1 MQFRLFPLDFR
12 VQVSKFCPNCEYI
25 YIYIYCHGLKNHT
38 TRTVPIMAPE
48 GGFIDTQV
56 TNRCKGALVQSVF
69 SSSVLVQG
77 ACACA
82 QLWLSGHTLLSA
94 GVKKRERDVSGSLSG
109 GQDSP
114 FSARSAELIMLPA
127 DDLQLGPISRH

>member
-1 MQFRLFPLDFR
+1 M
-12 VQVSKFCPNCEYI
+12 NI
-25 YIYIYCHGLKNHT
+25 YIYIYSHGLKNHT

-56 TNRCKGALVQSVF
+56 TNRCKGALVQSC
-69 SSSVLVQG
+69 VLFFG
-77 ACACA
+77 PCAGCRG
-82 QLWLSGHTLLSA
+82 LLSWLSGHTLLSA

-114 FSARSAELIMLPA
+114 SLR
-127 DDLQLGPISRH
+127 DLLSL

>member
-1 MQFRLFPLDFR
+1 M
-12 VQVSKFCPNCEYI
+12 
-25 YIYIYCHGLKNHT
+25 

-48 GGFIDTQV
+48 GGFINTQV
-56 TNRCKGALVQSVF
+56 TNRCKGALVRSVF

-77 ACACA
+77 ARAR
-82 QLWLSGHTLLSA
+82 LWLSGHTLLSA

-114 FSARSAELIMLPA
+114 FSARSAGLIMLPA
-127 DDLQLGPISRH
+127 DELQLGPISRQ